1 MELLLLVVSA
11 QKHEMGSEASRL
23 FHTSGGTIGRSASCD
38 WVLPDKL
45 RHLSGKHL
53 SVSYHDGAFYLT
65 DTSTNGVFI
74 NGSAEPL
81 GRGNQYQ
88 LRHGDRIQLADYEM
102 VVEVRDDPRRIPSS
116 FDRTEFSGAGFD
128 NDNLIDSAVDQDRF
142 DPVSAFGDDK
152 PAESASF
159 GGFGGDD
166 LLNGFGNGGSHDP
179 YKGFLG
185 DGDLQKD
192 HDSVMD
198 SYFEPPK
205 PFESQWDNFNASLDN
220 SPPDQAKEEKLESFS
235 ALDPDPYDVQQPS
248 GQQAQQDILADFG
261 GATEQS
267 PKTEPPKDY
276 FVGLQQDQPA
286 QQPRDDLSNKS
297 DDKDSFP
304 DFAEPQPP
312 SFTETLQQPDISKP
326 ERVEPELSFEPEPAQ
341 QNDEIATSES
351 IDPWEQSPAQDMFG
365 QPEQTDQPVEEG
377 GFGLDMFG
385 FSSESASPENT
396 SQTER
401 FSQAES
407 FSANEPINPF
417 ESFEAPAATDQ
428 ASPDQPQPNLQPEA
442 APFDEVSPFGIE
454 PPVSHPAEASAAVQQ
469 PSPQP
474 PPSQPRHKEPV
485 IRQYHSHNQPP
496 VQPEPPPQA
505 AIPEAPVKM
514 DKAFLMLLDELG
526 IDPNTIPAQQ
536 LQVLPK
542 IIGQITRKTIGG
554 LIQLLM
560 SRANLKNE
568 FRMSVTMIQT
578 QENNPLKFCVNEEQ
592 AIKQMLVNPMTGYL
606 GPVEAVEEALNDFQV
621 HQLAVMSATRSAL
634 NYMLKRLDPERLEK
648 KFEDS
653 KSKGVML
660 GNKRAR
666 YWEAYKEFYQD
677 ILEEENVF
685 QSLFG
690 NEFANA
696 YEKQVQ
702 AYLNGKKG
710 G

>member
-23 FHTSGGTIGRSASCD
+23 FHTSGGTVGRSASCD

-53 SVSYHDGAFYLT
+53 SINFHDGAFYLT

-74 NGSAEPL
+74 NGSTEPL

-88 LRHGDRIQLADYEM
+88 LRHGDRIQLSDYEM
-102 VVEVRDDPRRIPSS
+102 VVEVRDDPHRIPSS

-152 PAESASF
+152 PAESSSF

-166 LLNGFGNGGSHDP
+166 LLNGFGTGGSHDP

-220 SPPDQAKEEKLESFS
+220 PPPEQAGEEKLESFS
-235 ALDPDPYDVQQPS
+235 ALDPDPFDKPQSADQNH
-248 GQQAQQDILADFG
+248 QDILADFG

-267 PKTEPPKDY
+267 QTEPPADY
-276 FVGLQQDQPA
+276 FAGLQQDQKEKSTDNLPA
-286 QQPRDDLSNKS
+286 DRTDSQ
-297 DDKDSFP
+297 KDSFP
-304 DFAEPQPP
+304 DFSELQPTLSEPLQQAAEP
-312 SFTETLQQPDISKP
+312 K
-326 ERVEPELSFEPEPAQ
+326 PEPADQ
-341 QNDEIATSES
+341 GFSF
-351 IDPWEQSPAQDMFG
+351 DPEPDQREDAAPNNENTGPWGQPPAQGTIG
-365 QPEQTDQPVEEG
+365 QLESADQPAEGG

-385 FSSESASPENT
+385 FSSEPAQPESST
-396 SQTER
+396 
-401 FSQAES
+401 QAES
-407 FSANEPINPF
+407 FSSNEPVNPF
-417 ESFEAPAATDQ
+417 ESFEAPPTPTEKAL
-428 ASPDQPQPNLQPEA
+428 PDQPKPSFQPEA
-442 APFDEVSPFGIE
+442 ELFDVE
-454 PPVSHPAEASAAVQQ
+454 PPVSHPAETPAAVQQ
-469 PSPQP
+469 PSSQP
-474 PPSQPRHKEPV
+474 ADPQPRHQEPV
-485 IRQYHSHNQPP
+485 VRQYHSHNQPP
-496 VQPEPPPQA
+496 TQPEPPPQA
-505 AIPEAPVKM
+505 AVPEAPVKM

-526 IDPNTIPAQQ
+526 IDPNTVPAQQ
-536 LQVLPK
+536 LQVLPR

-592 AIKQMLVNPMTGYL
+592 AIKQMLVNPMMGYL

-634 NYMLKRLDPERLEK
+634 NYMLKRLDPERLEQ

-653 KSKGVML
+653 RSKGVVL

>member
-23 FHTSGGTIGRSASCD
+23 FQTSGGTVGRSAGCD
-38 WVLPDKL
+38 WVLPDKQ

-53 SVSYHDGAFYLT
+53 SINYRDGAFYLT

-74 NGSAEPL
+74 NGSVEPL
-81 GRGNQYQ
+81 GRENQYQ
-88 LRHGDRIQLADYEM
+88 LRHGDRLQLADFEM
-102 VVEVRDDPRRIPSS
+102 VVEVRDDAHRIPHN
-116 FDRTEFSGAGFD
+116 FDKTEFTGGDFGHPAAGFGQ
-128 NDNLIDSAVDQDRF
+128 DNLIQSAVDQDRF
-142 DPVSAFGDDK
+142 DPVSAFGDEK
-152 PAESASF
+152 PAESSSF

-166 LLNGFGNGGSHDP
+166 LLNGFGSGGSHDP
-179 YKGFLG
+179 YKGFLSD
-185 DGDLQKD
+185 DGLQKD

-205 PFESQWDNFNASLDN
+205 PQESQWENFNASLDN
-220 SPPDQAKEEKLESFS
+220 PPPEQSSEESFESFS
-235 ALDPDPYDVQQPS
+235 ALDPDPYNLPQPAE
-248 GQQAQQDILADFG
+248 GKPHEDILAGFG
-261 GATEQS
+261 GATEQQ
-267 PKTEPPKDY
+267 KTEPPTDY
-276 FVGLQQDQPA
+276 FAGQPEPQSQEPA
-286 QQPRDDLSNKS
+286 DDFAAK
-297 DDKDSFP
+297 KDSFP
-304 DFAEPQPP
+304 DFEEPQQPTFSEDFKQRP
-312 SFTETLQQPDISKP
+312 ELEQAAPEEPIFPFDEQQSSSNDSFSGESFSAFDQFTTESFQEVPADIPDQDISAQ
-326 ERVEPELSFEPEPAQ
+326 PEPS
-341 QNDEIATSES
+341 SES
-351 IDPWEQSPAQDMFG
+351 TEN
-365 QPEQTDQPVEEG
+365 G
-377 GFGLDMFG
+377 GFGLTMFG
-385 FSSESASPENT
+385 FVDKPETEEDPTEKSPFAEESFNSFEQKEPEMSFANQTPLEQLKPDIPQSSSFEVEPSAS
-396 SQTER
+396 S
-401 FSQAES
+401 
-407 FSANEPINPF
+407 
-417 ESFEAPAATDQ
+417 
-428 ASPDQPQPNLQPEA
+428 
-442 APFDEVSPFGIE
+442 VSE
-454 PPVSHPAEASAAVQQ
+454 PPASSRPQQ
-469 PSPQP
+469 PAQP
-474 PPSQPRHKEPV
+474 SHQEPV
-485 IRQYHSHNQPP
+485 IRQYQNHNQPAA
-496 VQPEPPPQA
+496 QSSPPPQ
-505 AIPEAPVKM
+505 PTVPQAPVKM

-526 IDPNTIPAQQ
+526 IDPDAVSPQQ
-536 LQVLPK
+536 LQVLPR

-592 AIKQMLVNPMTGYL
+592 AIKQMLVNPMIGYL
-606 GPVEAVEEALNDFQV
+606 DPVEAVEEALNDFQI

-634 NYMLKRLDPERLEK
+634 NYMLKRLDPERLEQ

-653 KSKGVML
+653 KSKGMVL